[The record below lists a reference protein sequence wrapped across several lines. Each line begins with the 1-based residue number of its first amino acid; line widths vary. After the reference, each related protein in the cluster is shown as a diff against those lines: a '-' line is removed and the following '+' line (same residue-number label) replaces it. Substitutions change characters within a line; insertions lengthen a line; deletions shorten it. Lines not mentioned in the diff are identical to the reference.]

1 MCLLKG
7 GGAFQRKHRKPSKV
21 AGVTVEA
28 NMVPVA
34 EERNGRRMRRK
45 EGRRWEKEGHVD
57 TRREITEEGEAH
69 VKTGGVDNN
78 I

>member
-1 MCLLKG
+1 
-7 GGAFQRKHRKPSKV
+7 
-21 AGVTVEA
+21 
-28 NMVPVA
+28 MVPMA
-34 EERNGRRMRRK
+34 EKRNRRRMRRK
-45 EGRRWEKEGHVD
+45 EERRREKEGHVD

>member
-1 MCLLKG
+1 MSRA
-7 GGAFQRKHRKPSKV
+7 AFQRNHRKPSKA

-28 NMVPVA
+28 NMVTVA

-45 EGRRWEKEGHVD
+45 KGRRREKEEHVD

-69 VKTGGVDNN
+69 VKTGGADNN